1 MPKAEQNKFQPPV
14 FSSCH
19 PPALLFPLAV
29 AAGSVFTELT
39 SLLRLVLVASRRID
53 VVTVVMIISRVVV
66 VDLLEQVYSMY
77 AVVNSNERS
86 FKKRL

>member
-1 MPKAEQNKFQPPV
+1 MAEHNKFQERPF

-39 SLLRLVLVASRRID
+39 LLLRLVLVASRRVD
-53 VVTVVMIISRVVV
+53 VVTVVMIISKGGSGNGFIAGISRVCC
-66 VDLLEQVYSMY
+66 
-77 AVVNSNERS
+77 SNDGVGV
-86 FKKRL
+86 